1 MSLPDSWHTMYIIFI
16 SIAMVDTF
24 NKAQSKQIVHVYSL
38 IDHLSSPETH
48 LSLTSVMSQSCMFI
62 QETESYIKKVSLVF
76 IFVAIVVLFNL
87 LLVNFCCIFVV
98 TFFYPI
104 L

>member
-1 MSLPDSWHTMYIIFI
+1 
-16 SIAMVDTF
+16 
-24 NKAQSKQIVHVYSL
+24 
-38 IDHLSSPETH
+38 
-48 LSLTSVMSQSCMFI
+48 MFI

>member
-1 MSLPDSWHTMYIIFI
+1 
-16 SIAMVDTF
+16 MV
-24 NKAQSKQIVHVYSL
+24 
-38 IDHLSSPETH
+38 
-48 LSLTSVMSQSCMFI
+48 I

-87 LLVNFCCIFVV
+87 LLVNSCCIFVV

>member
-1 MSLPDSWHTMYIIFI
+1 M
-16 SIAMVDTF
+16 
-24 NKAQSKQIVHVYSL
+24 HV
-38 IDHLSSPETH
+38 LSSNRKLH
-48 LSLTSVMSQSCMFI
+48 
-62 QETESYIKKVSLVF
+62 KKVSLVF